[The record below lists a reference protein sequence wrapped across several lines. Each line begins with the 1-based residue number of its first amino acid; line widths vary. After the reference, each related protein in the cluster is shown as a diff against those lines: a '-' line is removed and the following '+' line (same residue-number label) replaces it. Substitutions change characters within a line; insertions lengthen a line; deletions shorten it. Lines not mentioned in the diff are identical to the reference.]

1 MDPTFHELGSVAP
14 EDLSAARLLAHW
26 AVQVPA
32 ALASHHVPAR
42 DDDSH
47 SNLGWVGDESGYWLS
62 RSLSRLP
69 LEAANVRVGVRPM
82 GFELTLIEAD
92 GLVWETLPLDGQSL
106 QSALAWTRSNLE
118 TRAGSALEVTRLRDY
133 PMPAHPVLEQGVAF
147 ELGGHGP
154 ALRELAIWFASL
166 AGLLSR
172 LGLTWQG
179 RGQFGSVAE
188 ARVWPH
194 HFDLGGLL
202 TVAEEYTDGGVEQI
216 GFGLSPG
223 DEHYDEPYLYVTP
236 YPQPELP
243 PVSGLEAGGFWKLD
257 GFVGAILTGSRI
269 VATSARARESAV
281 ESFFESALEA
291 LLPD

>member
-1 MDPTFHELGSVAP
+1 MDPTFSKLGGVAP

-47 SNLGWVGDESGYWLS
+47 SNLAWVGDETGCWLS
-62 RSLSRLP
+62 RPLNRLP
-69 LEAANVRVGVRPM
+69 QEAANLGVGVRPV
-82 GFELTLIEAD
+82 GFELSLFEAD

-106 QSALAWTRSNLE
+106 QSALAWARSNLE

-147 ELGGHGP
+147 EVGAHGP
-154 ALRELAIWFASL
+154 ALEELASWFAAL
-166 AGLLSR
+166 AGLFSR

-179 RGQFGSVAE
+179 RGQFRSVAD

-202 TVAEEYTDGGVEQI
+202 TVAEGYTDCGVEQI

-236 YPQPELP
+236 YPQAELP

-257 GFVGAILTGSRI
+257 GFVGAILAGSRI
-269 VATSARARESAV
+269 VAAADNTREGTV
-281 ESFFESALEA
+281 ESFLESAIEA